1 MNKILVFIFD
11 EMADYQI
18 TFITHLLSTSAGKE
32 ILTIAYE
39 DKIIKGRSGLSYKP
53 EKLVADVLNEDVEGL
68 IICGG
73 WYGDV
78 RKELIDLISNLNSKG
93 KLLGGICGAGTFFLA
108 KAGVLNK
115 VKYTTPIV
123 EWTQNHIEVFGEHD
137 PFPRNNFVL
146 EKVVRDKNVI
156 TAQGISFIDF
166 AIEIYDWFNLFENQ
180 EEKNEFIKTI
190 KGL

>member
-1 MNKILVFIFD
+1 MNKILVFVFD
-11 EMADYQI
+11 EMTDYQI
-18 TFITHLLSTSAGKE
+18 TFITHLLSTSGDKE
-32 ILTIAYE
+32 VITIAYE

-53 EKLVADVLNEDVEGL
+53 DKLVADVINKDVEGL

-73 WYGDV
+73 WYGNV
-78 RKELIDLISNLNSKG
+78 RKELLDLINNLYSKE

-108 KAGVLNK
+108 KAGILQN

-123 EWTQNHIEVFGEHD
+123 EWTQKHKKVFGEHD
-137 PFPRNNFVL
+137 PFPRSNFVFDN
-146 EKVVRDKNVI
+146 VVRDKNVI

-166 AIEIYDWFNLFENQ
+166 AVEICDWFNLFENRD
-180 EEKNEFIKTI
+180 EKNEFIKTI